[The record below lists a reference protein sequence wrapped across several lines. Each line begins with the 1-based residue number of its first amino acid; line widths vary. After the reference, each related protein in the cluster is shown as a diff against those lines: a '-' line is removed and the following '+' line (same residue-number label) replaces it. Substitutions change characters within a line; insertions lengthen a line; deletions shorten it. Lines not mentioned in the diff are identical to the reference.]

1 MSQDDEILAIARE
14 GFLDEARDMLRQFE
28 QALLAMEQDPGDAE
42 AMNSAF
48 RAAYTVKETLQQIG
62 IGKSKLYRELAD
74 GRISARK
81 VGRKTIFL
89 AEEVQRYL
97 ASLPRV

>member
-1 MSQDDEILAIARE
+1 MK
-14 GFLDEARDMLRQFE
+14 
-28 QALLAMEQDPGDAE
+28 
-42 AMNSAF
+42 
-48 RAAYTVKETLQQIG
+48 AAYTVKETLQQIG